1 MEQTFRAYVLEKQ
14 GEEVTGSVQQLTA
27 DQLPEGTVTVKV
39 DYSDVNYKDGLA
51 SRADG
56 KVVNEYPFVP
66 GIDLSGEVVESSDSV
81 FQPGDQVLCTGYKL
95 GVSHYGGYSEY
106 ARVPAEWLVKL
117 PAGLSAEEA
126 MMIGTAGFTAA
137 MSVDALVQGG
147 VQPQDGPILV
157 TGATGGVG
165 TMAVSILSRL
175 GYEVHASSGKAE
187 QSDWLQKL
195 GASQVVARQDT
206 EQPVKGALGKTA
218 WAGIIDPTGGAALG
232 ERLKTVKYRGVVA
245 VSGNTAGVKFES
257 SVFPFILRGVQLI
270 GIDSVFCPVD
280 IRQRIWNHLAGDWK
294 PETALQQGV
303 TVYDME
309 EIPQALA
316 TVLAGQAVGR
326 QLIRIHNQPEA

>member
-27 DQLPEGTVTVKV
+27 DQLPEGNVTVKV
-39 DYSDVNYKDGLA
+39 FYSDVNYKDGLA

-56 KVVNEYPFVP
+56 KVVSEYPFVP
-66 GIDLSGEVVESSDSV
+66 GIDLAGEVVESTDSH

-106 ARVPAEWLVKL
+106 ARIPAEWLVKL

-137 MSVDALVQGG
+137 LSIDALVQGG
-147 VQPQDGPILV
+147 VQPGDGPVLV

-165 TMAVSILSRL
+165 TMAVSMLSKL
-175 GYEVHASSGKAE
+175 GYEVYASSGKPE
-187 QSDWLQKL
+187 QSDWLRQL
-195 GASQVVARQDT
+195 GASEVVDRQDA
-206 EQPVKGALGKTA
+206 EHPVKGALGKTM

-280 IRQRIWNHLAGDWK
+280 IRQRVWNHLAGDWK
-294 PETALQQGV
+294 PETALQQGI
-303 TVYDME
+303 TVYEME
-309 EIPQALA
+309 DIPKALE
-316 TVLAGQAVGR
+316 TVLAGKAVGR
-326 QLIRIHNQPEA
+326 QLIRIQA

>member
-14 GEEVTGSVQQLTA
+14 GEEVTGSVQQLTI
-27 DQLPEGTVTVKV
+27 DQLPEGNVTVKV
-39 DYSDVNYKDGLA
+39 SYSDVNYKDGLA

-56 KVVNEYPFVP
+56 KVVSEYPFVP
-66 GIDLSGEVVESSDSV
+66 GIDLAGEVVESTDSH

-137 MSVDALVQGG
+137 LSVDALVQGG
-147 VQPQDGPILV
+147 VQPEDGPILV

-165 TMAVSILSRL
+165 TMAISILSRL
-175 GYEVHASSGKAE
+175 GYEVHASSGKPE
-187 QSDWLQKL
+187 QSDWLRQL
-195 GASQVVARQDT
+195 GASEVAARQDT
-206 EQPVKGALGKTA
+206 EQPVKGALGKTM
-218 WAGIIDPTGGAALG
+218 WAGIIDPTGGSALG
-232 ERLKTVKYRGVVA
+232 ERLKTVKYRGTVA

-270 GIDSVFCPVD
+270 GIDSVFCPAD
-280 IRQRIWNHLAGDWK
+280 IRQRVWNYLAGDWK
-294 PETALQQGV
+294 PETALQQGI
-303 TVYDME
+303 TMYEME
-309 EIPQALA
+309 DIPKALE
-316 TVLAGQAVGR
+316 TVLAGKAVGR
-326 QLIRIHNQPEA
+326 QLIRIQS

>member
-27 DQLPEGTVTVKV
+27 DQLPQGNVTVKV
-39 DYSDVNYKDGLA
+39 FYSDVNYKDGLA

-56 KVVNEYPFVP
+56 KVVSEYPFVP
-66 GIDLSGEVVESSDSV
+66 GIDLAGEVVESTDSH

-117 PAGLSAEEA
+117 PTGLSAEEA

-137 MSVDALVQGG
+137 LSVDAIVQGG
-147 VQPQDGPILV
+147 VQPGDGPILV

-165 TMAVSILSRL
+165 TMAVSMLSKL
-175 GYEVHASSGKAE
+175 GYEVHASSGKPE
-187 QSDWLQKL
+187 QSDWLRQL
-195 GASQVVARQDT
+195 GASEVVARQDT

-232 ERLKTVKYRGVVA
+232 ERLKAVKYRGVVA

-270 GIDSVFCPVD
+270 GIDSVFCPAD
-280 IRQRIWNHLAGDWK
+280 IRQRVWNYLAGDWK
-294 PETALQQGV
+294 PDTALQQGI
-303 TVYDME
+303 TMYEME
-309 EIPQALA
+309 DIPKALE
-316 TVLAGQAVGR
+316 TVLAGKAVGR
-326 QLIRIHNQPEA
+326 QLIRIQA